1 MFKQNYGG
9 WIILGLFLLQ
19 IAFLIYYLIF
29 GTIGIYDAIKE
40 FFKKKGLY
48 FKEDD
53 KKTKDEE
60 NNNEINGDNNLNLNT
75 NRINFQKSKTRE
87 VRKAV
92 TENLEIR
99 YQDYANPP
107 LKKIVN
113 GIIMITMIMKILNLI
128 KLIFKNQK

>member
-1 MFKQNYGG
+1 M
-9 WIILGLFLLQ
+9 
-19 IAFLIYYLIF
+19 
-29 GTIGIYDAIKE
+29 
-40 FFKKKGLY
+40 
-48 FKEDD
+48 
-53 KKTKDEE
+53 
-60 NNNEINGDNNLNLNT
+60 NT
-75 NRINFQKSKTRE
+75 NRINIQKSKTRE